1 MKRIYSMAC
10 AAALAAYGASAQE
23 PEAVRKAM
31 AEDLTKIQLD
41 AALTKLQVIGMQGG
55 IMSMI
60 KGAPYSGEQITENT
74 QILGDGTRI
83 HNENAVKVYRDSEGR
98 VRHETPDM
106 ISIFD
111 PVAGV
116 GYTLNPHT
124 FTGSK
129 MQVSVSVKGGPNT
142 YSYSASASSADGKMA
157 QVYIGTKTATVT
169 SDGAG
174 AGAGAGKGVAGG
186 IGGGVPGGIGA
197 GPDFFYNTAGPN
209 IAFSKALKL
218 GKAES
223 LGSQTMEGVSVQ
235 GERRTHTLEAGEIG
249 NDRAISTIDEHWY
262 SPDLQLDVMTKHSD
276 PRTGEQTT
284 RLVDIRRGDPDPSLF
299 QVPASYT
306 INEGKNVPAL
316 FKQRD
321 Q

>member
-10 AAALAAYGASAQE
+10 AAALAAYGAAAQD
-23 PEAVRKAM
+23 PAAVKKAM

-74 QILGDGTRI
+74 QMLGDGTRI
-83 HNENAVKVYRDSEGR
+83 HNESAMKVYRDSEGR
-98 VRHETPDM
+98 VRRETPDM

-129 MQVSVSVKGGPNT
+129 MQVSVSVKGGPNS

-157 QVYIGTKTATVT
+157 QVYIGTKTTTVT
-169 SDGAG
+169 GNKAEAGWDAVHGDGVGAG
-174 AGAGAGKGVAGG
+174 FGA
-186 IGGGVPGGIGA
+186 GGGV
-197 GPDFFYNTAGPN
+197 FYSAAGPN
-209 IAFSKALKL
+209 IAFSKAL
-218 GKAES
+218 GRATPES
-223 LGSQTMEGVSVQ
+223 LGSQTMEGVNVQ
-235 GERRTHTLEAGEIG
+235 GERRTHTIEAGEIG
-249 NDRAISTIDEHWY
+249 NDRAIQTIDEHWY
-262 SPDLQLDVMTKHSD
+262 SPDLQLDVMTRHND
-276 PRTGEQTT
+276 PRTGEQIT
-284 RLVDIRRGDPDPSLF
+284 RLVDIRRGDPDASLF

-306 INEGKNVPAL
+306 INEGKPMPAV

>member
-31 AEDLTKIQLD
+31 AEDLAKIQLD

-74 QILGDGTRI
+74 QLLGDGTRI
-83 HNENAVKVYRDSEGR
+83 HNENAMKVYRDSEGR
-98 VRHETPDM
+98 VRRETPDM

-129 MQVSVSVKGGPNT
+129 MQVSVSVKGGPNS
-142 YSYSASASSADGKMA
+142 YSYSASASSADGKTA
-157 QVYIGTKTATVT
+157 QVYIGTKTSTVT
-169 SDGAG
+169 TTGNKAEAGWDAVRGDGVGAG
-174 AGAGAGKGVAGG
+174 FGAGSGV
-186 IGGGVPGGIGA
+186 
-197 GPDFFYNTAGPN
+197 
-209 IAFSKALKL
+209 
-218 GKAES
+218 
-223 LGSQTMEGVSVQ
+223 
-235 GERRTHTLEAGEIG
+235 
-249 NDRAISTIDEHWY
+249 
-262 SPDLQLDVMTKHSD
+262 
-276 PRTGEQTT
+276 
-284 RLVDIRRGDPDPSLF
+284 
-299 QVPASYT
+299 
-306 INEGKNVPAL
+306 
-316 FKQRD
+316 
-321 Q
+321 

>member
-10 AAALAAYGASAQE
+10 AAALAAYSASAQD
-23 PEAVRKAM
+23 PEAVKKAM

-74 QILGDGTRI
+74 QMLGDGTRI
-83 HNENAVKVYRDSEGR
+83 HSESAMKVYRDSEGR
-98 VRHETPDM
+98 VRRETPDM

-129 MQVSVSVKGGPNT
+129 MQVSVSVKGGPNS

-157 QVYIGTKTATVT
+157 QVYIGTKTSTVT
-169 SDGAG
+169 TTGNKAEAGWDAVRGDGLGAG
-174 AGAGAGKGVAGG
+174 FGAGSGV
-186 IGGGVPGGIGA
+186 
-197 GPDFFYNTAGPN
+197 FYSAAGPN

-235 GERRTHTLEAGEIG
+235 GERRTHTIEAGEIG

-284 RLVDIRRGDPDPSLF
+284 RLVDIRRGDPDASLF

-306 INEGKNVPAL
+306 INEGKNPPAL

>member
-10 AAALAAYGASAQE
+10 ATALAAYGASAQV

-31 AEDLTKIQLD
+31 AEDLTKSQLD
-41 AALTKLQVIGMQGG
+41 AALTKLQVIGLQGG
-55 IMSMI
+55 VMSNI
-60 KGAPYSGEQITENT
+60 KGAPYSGDQITENT

-98 VRHETPDM
+98 VRRETPEM

-116 GYTLNPHT
+116 GYTLNPSAL
-124 FTGSK
+124 TGSK
-129 MQVSVSVKGGPNT
+129 MQVSVSVKGGPNSV
-142 YSYSASASSADGKMA
+142 SYSASASSADGKTV
-157 QVYIGTKTATVT
+157 QVYAGTKTTTITGSGEGVGIGT
-169 SDGAG
+169 GAG
-174 AGAGAGKGVAGG
+174 SG
-186 IGGGVPGGIGA
+186 
-197 GPDFFYNTAGPN
+197 FFYSAAGPN
-209 IAFSKALKL
+209 IAFSKALSK

-223 LGSQTMEGVSVQ
+223 LGSQSMEGVNVQ
-235 GERRTHTLEAGEIG
+235 GERRTHTIEAGEIG
-249 NDRAISTIDEHWY
+249 NDRPIQTIDEHWY
-262 SPDLQLDVMTKHSD
+262 SPDLQLDVMTRHSD

-284 RLVDIRRGDPDPSLF
+284 RLVDIRRGDPDASLF

-306 INEGKNVPAL
+306 INEGKNVPAV
-316 FKQRD
+316 FKRD

>member
-1 MKRIYSMAC
+1 MAC
-10 AAALAAYGASAQE
+10 AATLAAYGASAQDA
-23 PEAVRKAM
+23 EALKKAM
-31 AEDLTKIQLD
+31 AEDLSKIQLD
-41 AALTKLQVIGMQGG
+41 AALTKMQVIGLQGG
-55 IMSMI
+55 IMSNV

-83 HNENAVKVYRDSEGR
+83 HNENAVKVYRDNEGR
-98 VRHETPDM
+98 VRRETPDM

-129 MQVSVSVKGGPNT
+129 MQVSVSVKGGPNSF
-142 YSYSASASSADGKMA
+142 SYSASASSADGKML
-157 QVYIGTKTATVT
+157 QVYTNSKTATVT

-174 AGAGAGKGVAGG
+174 VGSGVGSSVGTGGGAGGG
-186 IGGGVPGGIGA
+186 
-197 GPDFFYNTAGPN
+197 FFYSAAGPN

-223 LGSQTMEGVSVQ
+223 LGSQTMEGVNVQ
-235 GERRTHTLEAGEIG
+235 GERRTHTIEAGEIG
-249 NDRAISTIDEHWY
+249 NDRAIQTIDEHWY

-284 RLVDIRRGDPDPSLF
+284 RLVDIRRGDPDASLF

-306 INEGKNVPAL
+306 INEGKNVPAF

>member
-10 AAALAAYGASAQE
+10 AVALTAYGASAQE

-31 AEDLTKIQLD
+31 AEDLAKIQLD
-41 AALTKLQVIGMQGG
+41 NALTKLQVIGMQGG

-98 VRHETPDM
+98 VRRETPDM

-129 MQVSVSVKGGPNT
+129 MQVSVSVKGGPT
-142 YSYSASASSADGKMA
+142 AFSYSASASSADGKML
-157 QVYIGTKTATVT
+157 QVYSNTKTTTVT
-169 SDGAG
+169 GDGAG
-174 AGAGAGKGVAGG
+174 VGAGVGKGVSS
-186 IGGGVPGGIGA
+186 GV
-197 GPDFFYNTAGPN
+197 GPSGDFFYSTAGPN
-209 IAFSKALKL
+209 IAFSKALAR

-223 LGSQTMEGVSVQ
+223 LGSQTMEGVNVQ
-235 GERRTHTLEAGEIG
+235 GERRTHTIEAGEIG
-249 NDRAISTIDEHWY
+249 NDRPIQTIDEHWY
-262 SPDLQLDVMTKHSD
+262 SNDLQLDVMTKHSD
-276 PRTGEQTT
+276 PRTGEQIT
-284 RLVDIRRGDPDPSLF
+284 RLVDVRRGDPDASLF
-299 QVPASYT
+299 QLPASYT
-306 INEGKNVPAL
+306 ITEGKNVPAL

>member
-10 AAALAAYGASAQE
+10 AAALAAYGASAQD
-23 PEAVRKAM
+23 PEAVKKAM
-31 AEDLTKIQLD
+31 AEDLAKIQLD

-55 IMSMI
+55 VMSMI

-83 HNENAVKVYRDSEGR
+83 HNENAMKVYRDSEGR
-98 VRHETPDM
+98 VRRETPDM

-111 PVAGV
+111 PVAGI

-129 MQVSVSVKGGPNT
+129 MQVSVSVKGGPAS

-157 QVYIGTKTATVT
+157 QVYIGTKTATIT

-174 AGAGAGKGVAGG
+174 VGAGVGKGVST
-186 IGGGVPGGIGA
+186 GVGPGG
-197 GPDFFYNTAGPN
+197 DFFYSTAGPN
-209 IAFSKALKL
+209 IAFSKALAR

-223 LGSQTMEGVSVQ
+223 LGSQTMEGVNVQ
-235 GERRTHTLEAGEIG
+235 GERRTHTIEAGEIG
-249 NDRAISTIDEHWY
+249 NDRAIQTIDEHWY
-262 SPDLQLDVMTKHSD
+262 SSDLQLDVMTKHSD
-276 PRTGEQTT
+276 PRTGEQTM
-284 RLVDIRRGDPDPSLF
+284 RLVDIQRGDPDASLF

-306 INEGKNVPAL
+306 ISEGKNVPAL

>member
-10 AAALAAYGASAQE
+10 AVALTAYGASAQE

-41 AALTKLQVIGMQGG
+41 NALTKLQVIGMQGG

-98 VRHETPDM
+98 VRRETPDM

-129 MQVSVSVKGGPNT
+129 MQVSVSVKGGPAAF
-142 YSYSASASSADGKMA
+142 SYSASASSAEGKML
-157 QVYIGTKTATVT
+157 QVYTNTKTATIT
-169 SDGAG
+169 GDGAG
-174 AGAGAGKGVAGG
+174 VGAGVGKGVSS
-186 IGGGVPGGIGA
+186 GV
-197 GPDFFYNTAGPN
+197 GPSGDFFYSTAGPN

-223 LGSQTMEGVSVQ
+223 LGSQTMEGVNVQ
-235 GERRTHTLEAGEIG
+235 GERRTHTIEAGEIG
-249 NDRAISTIDEHWY
+249 NDRAIQTIEEHWY

-276 PRTGEQTT
+276 PRSGEQIT
-284 RLVDIRRGDPDPSLF
+284 RLVDVRRGDPDASLF

-306 INEGKNVPAL
+306 INEGKSVPAL

>member
-10 AAALAAYGASAQE
+10 AAALAAYGASAQD
-23 PEAVRKAM
+23 PAAAKKAM
-31 AEDLTKIQLD
+31 AEDLAKIQLD
-41 AALTKLQVIGMQGG
+41 NALTKLQVIGMQGG

-98 VRHETPDM
+98 VRRETPDM

-116 GYTLNPHT
+116 GYTLNPNT

-129 MQVSVSVKGGPNT
+129 MQVSVSVKGGPNSF
-142 YSYSASASSADGKMA
+142 SYSASASSADGKMV
-157 QVYIGTKTATVT
+157 QVYTGTKTATIT
-169 SDGAG
+169 GSGAG
-174 AGAGAGKGVAGG
+174 AGAGS
-186 IGGGVPGGIGA
+186 GGGVAAGMGA
-197 GPDFFYNTAGPN
+197 GGDFFYSTAGPN
-209 IAFSKALKL
+209 IAFSKALKM
-218 GKAES
+218 GKGES
-223 LGSQTMEGVSVQ
+223 LGSQSMEGVNVQ
-235 GERRTHTLEAGEIG
+235 GERRTHTIEAGEIG
-249 NDRAISTIDEHWY
+249 NDRPIQTIDEHWY

-276 PRTGEQTT
+276 PRTGEQST
-284 RLVDIRRGDPDPSLF
+284 RLVDIRRGDPDASLF

-306 INEGKNVPAL
+306 INEGKNAPAL
-316 FKQRD
+316 FKHD

>member
-10 AAALAAYGASAQE
+10 AAALAAYGASAQN
-23 PEAVRKAM
+23 PEAVKKTM
-31 AEDLTKIQLD
+31 AEDLAKIQLD

-83 HNENAVKVYRDSEGR
+83 HNESAMKVYRDSQGR
-98 VRHETPDM
+98 VRRETPDM

-129 MQVSVSVKGGPNT
+129 MQVSVSVKGAPNS

-157 QVYIGTKTATVT
+157 QVYIGTKTSTVT
-169 SDGAG
+169 SDRAEAGWDAVRGDGVGAG
-174 AGAGAGKGVAGG
+174 FGA
-186 IGGGVPGGIGA
+186 GGGV
-197 GPDFFYNTAGPN
+197 FYSAAGPN
-209 IAFSKALKL
+209 IAFSKALAR

-223 LGSQTMEGVSVQ
+223 LGSQTMEGVNVQ
-235 GERRTHTLEAGEIG
+235 GERRTHTIEAGEIG

-276 PRTGEQTT
+276 PRSGEQTT
-284 RLVDIRRGDPDPSLF
+284 RLVDIRRGDPDASLF

-306 INEGKNVPAL
+306 INEGKPVPAV

>member
-10 AAALAAYGASAQE
+10 ATALAAYGASAQV

-31 AEDLTKIQLD
+31 AEDLTKSQLD
-41 AALTKLQVIGMQGG
+41 AALTKLQVIGLQGG
-55 IMSMI
+55 VMSNI
-60 KGAPYSGEQITENT
+60 KGAPYSGDQITENT

-98 VRHETPDM
+98 VRRETPEM

-116 GYTLNPHT
+116 GYTLNPST
-124 FTGSK
+124 LTGSK
-129 MQVSVSVKGGPNT
+129 MQVSVSVKGGPNSV
-142 YSYSASASSADGKMA
+142 SYSASASSADGKTV
-157 QVYIGTKTATVT
+157 QVYAGTKTATITGSGEGVGIGT
-169 SDGAG
+169 GAG
-174 AGAGAGKGVAGG
+174 SG
-186 IGGGVPGGIGA
+186 
-197 GPDFFYNTAGPN
+197 FFYSAAGPN
-209 IAFSKALKL
+209 IAFSKALAV

-223 LGSQTMEGVSVQ
+223 LGPQTMEGVNVQ
-235 GERRTHTLEAGEIG
+235 GERRTHTIEAGEIG
-249 NDRAISTIDEHWY
+249 NDRPIQTIDEHWY
-262 SPDLQLDVMTKHSD
+262 SPDLQLDVMTRHSD

-284 RLVDIRRGDPDPSLF
+284 RLVDIRRGDPDASLF

-306 INEGKNVPAL
+306 INEGKNVPAV
-316 FKQRD
+316 FKRD

>member
-10 AAALAAYGASAQE
+10 AAALAAYSASAQV

-31 AEDLTKIQLD
+31 AEDLTKTQLD
-41 AALTKLQVIGMQGG
+41 AALAKLQVIGLQGG
-55 IMSMI
+55 IMSNI

-98 VRHETPDM
+98 VRRETPDM

-129 MQVSVSVKGGPNT
+129 MQVSVSVKGGPNSF
-142 YSYSASASSADGKMA
+142 SYSASASSADGKML
-157 QVYIGTKTATVT
+157 QMYTNTKPATVT
-169 SDGAG
+169 GDGVGVGAG
-174 AGAGAGKGVAGG
+174 VGKGVSAG
-186 IGGGVPGGIGA
+186 V
-197 GPDFFYNTAGPN
+197 GPDGSFFYSASGPN
-209 IAFSKALKL
+209 IAFSKALKS

-223 LGSQTMEGVSVQ
+223 LGSQSMEGVNVQ
-235 GERRTHTLEAGEIG
+235 GERRTHTIEAGEIG
-249 NDRAISTIDEHWY
+249 NDRPIQTIDEHWY
-262 SPDLQLDVMTKHSD
+262 SPDLQLDVMTRHSD
-276 PRTGEQTT
+276 PRTGEQIT
-284 RLVDIRRGDPDPSLF
+284 RLVDVRRGDPDASLF

-306 INEGKNVPAL
+306 INEGKTAPAL
-316 FKQRD
+316 FKHD